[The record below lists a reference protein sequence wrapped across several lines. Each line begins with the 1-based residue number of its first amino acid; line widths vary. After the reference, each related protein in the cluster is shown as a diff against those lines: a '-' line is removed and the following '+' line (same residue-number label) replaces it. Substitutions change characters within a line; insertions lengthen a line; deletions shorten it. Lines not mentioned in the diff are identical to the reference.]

1 LRGVSEYDGGVTVV
15 IDPPRPSAAKRRPF
29 EGWGAAAAAALSAL
43 ATALIRLSG
52 KLYGEAR
59 ERGGA
64 ALSDFQARPEHS
76 RFRAYALGGYGVLVA
91 ATLAAQFYSE
101 NSLGATVR
109 VEKVDMPA
117 LTQVFV
123 RNGSDEPWHDVKLTL
138 NGIYTYETLAVQPGA
153 FILLP
158 VERFALFAPDGTPTF
173 APKSTV
179 PKTLLIETRDKRY
192 QAELKP

>member
-1 LRGVSEYDGGVTVV
+1 VTAV
-15 IDPPRPSAAKRRPF
+15 IDPPRPSATKRRPF
-29 EGWGAAAAAALSAL
+29 EGWGAAAGAALSTM
-43 ATALIRLSG
+43 ATALIRISS

-64 ALSDFQARPEHS
+64 ALTDFQARPEHS
-76 RFRAYALGGYGVLVA
+76 RYRAYALGGYGLLVA

-123 RNGSDEPWHDVKLTL
+123 RNGSDETWRDVKLTL

-158 VERFALFAPDGTPTF
+158 ADRFALFAPDGKRTF
-173 APKSTV
+173 APKNIV
-179 PKTLLIETRDKRY
+179 PKSLLIETRDKRY
-192 QAELKP
+192 EAELRP

>member
-1 LRGVSEYDGGVTVV
+1 VTAV
-15 IDPPRPSAAKRRPF
+15 IDPPRPSTSKRRPF
-29 EGWGAAAAAALSAL
+29 EGWGAAVGAALSTL
-43 ATALIRLSG
+43 ATALIRISS

-64 ALSDFQARPEHS
+64 ALTDFQARPEHS
-76 RFRAYALGGYGVLVA
+76 RYRAYALGGYGVLVA

-123 RNGSDEPWHDVKLTL
+123 RNGSDDTWRDVKLTL

-158 VERFALFAPDGTPTF
+158 VERFALFAPDGKRSF
-173 APKSTV
+173 AAKNTV

-192 QAELKP
+192 EAELKP